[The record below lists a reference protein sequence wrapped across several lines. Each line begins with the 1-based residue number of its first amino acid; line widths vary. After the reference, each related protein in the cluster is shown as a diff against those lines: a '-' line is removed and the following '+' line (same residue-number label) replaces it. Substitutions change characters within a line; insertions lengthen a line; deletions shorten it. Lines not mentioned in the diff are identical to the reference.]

1 MSDTLTLA
9 TIADGALEEQF
20 KRCLEEVRESYR
32 DETRDEKGKRVI
44 KLELTFSRRPESNL
58 IEVTTESSVK
68 LPATRGAMGFVSDE
82 GDGFEAVALPK
93 ARQEELFK
101 RPAAVLP
108 IGGRED

>member
-1 MSDTLTLA
+1 MADPLTLA

-20 KRCLEEVRESYR
+20 KRCLEQVRDSYR

-44 KLELTFSRRPESNL
+44 KLELTFSKRADSSL

-82 GDGFEAVALPK
+82 GEGFEAVALPRAK
-93 ARQEELFK
+93 QEELFK

-108 IGGRED
+108 IRAQED